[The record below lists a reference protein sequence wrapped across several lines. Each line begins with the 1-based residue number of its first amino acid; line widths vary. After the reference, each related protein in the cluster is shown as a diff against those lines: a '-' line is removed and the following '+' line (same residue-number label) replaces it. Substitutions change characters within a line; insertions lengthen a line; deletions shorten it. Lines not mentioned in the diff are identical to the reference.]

1 MSSLANQ
8 PKKGIKMIRLL
19 LLALLVLN
27 LQGKE
32 KEHVLTIF
40 IQIDNPKESQNA
52 LFFKAFKALH
62 DYMRKSFIAI
72 YDDLKNPPDN
82 PVLLTDLTQTIGD
95 YTDDSIPLAKAVAK
109 QVPLFQE
116 FKPKNKREELFLTH
130 VEDMAMLHVLDILD
144 IFSANIV
151 LEAKLDDVMY
161 IPDASPTEDARTF
174 LNATAWLY
182 APLFNAHK
190 AGLDVIAYI
199 QQLHRIV
206 SKKQVS
212 FGNIIDFNRARLQ
225 DLMKRLQDL
234 MKKNFKNI
242 VPYKPFRERLA
253 EDMRNAC
260 CRTNDIFDE
269 LFEGTSGHYRYW
281 VSIVLNT
288 IFDLGQTPSIMAS
301 LFGQEAIHKNIQ
313 RIDPEHLADLF
324 ISRVIPLN
332 RNAPFY
338 DLLRNDN
345 PKILKDTLKDHPT
358 MCLSPKYLSAK
369 SQQTCLQ
376 LFQEQTYNTKDI
388 QEQLHLVRLISID
401 ESPCVYLDPK
411 DKLQIFKSNNALCQS
426 LQKMKF

>member
-27 LQGKE
+27 LQAKE
-32 KEHVLTIF
+32 NVLTIM
-40 IQIDNPKESQNA
+40 IPMKKPKESQNA
-52 LFFKAFKALH
+52 QFLKAFKALH

-95 YTDDSIPLAKAVAK
+95 YTDASIPLAKAVAK

-116 FKPKNKREELFLTH
+116 FKPKNKREELFLAH
-130 VEDMAMLHVLDILD
+130 VKDMAMLHVLDILD

-174 LNATAWLY
+174 LNATAWIY

-190 AGLDVIAYI
+190 AGLDVIAYL
-199 QQLHRIV
+199 QQLHRIF

-260 CRTNDIFDE
+260 CSTNNIFDE
-269 LFEGTSGHYRYW
+269 LFQGTSGDYRYW

-301 LFGQEAIHKNIQ
+301 VFGQGAIHDNIQ
-313 RIDPEHLADLF
+313 HLDPEHLADLF

-338 DLLRNDN
+338 DSLRNDD

-358 MCLSPKYLSAK
+358 MCLSPKYLSPK
-369 SQQTCLQ
+369 SQQTCLK
-376 LFQEQTYNTKDI
+376 LFQAQTYNAKDI

-401 ESPCVYLDPK
+401 DSPCVYLDPK
-411 DKLQIFKSNNALCQS
+411 DKLQVFKSKNALCVA

>member
-1 MSSLANQ
+1 
-8 PKKGIKMIRLL
+8 MIRLL
-19 LLALLVLN
+19 LLALLLLN

-32 KEHVLTIF
+32 PPSHKDTPFL
-40 IQIDNPKESQNA
+40 
-52 LFFKAFKALH
+52 KAFEALH

-95 YTDDSIPLAKAVAK
+95 YTDASIPLAKAVAK

-116 FKPKNKREELFLTH
+116 FKPKNKREELFLAH
-130 VEDMAMLHVLDILD
+130 VKDMAMLHVLDILD

-174 LNATAWLY
+174 LNATAWIY

-190 AGLDVIAYI
+190 AGLDVIAYL
-199 QQLHRIV
+199 QQLHRIF

-260 CRTNDIFDE
+260 CSTNNIFDE
-269 LFEGTSGHYRYW
+269 LFQGTSGDYRYW

-301 LFGQEAIHKNIQ
+301 VFGQGAIHDNIQ
-313 RIDPEHLADLF
+313 HLDPEHLSDLF

-338 DLLRNDN
+338 NRLKNDN

-358 MCLSPKYLSAK
+358 MCLNPKYLSPK
-369 SQQTCLQ
+369 SQQTCQQ
-376 LFQEQTYNTKDI
+376 LFQEQTYNAKDI

-401 ESPCVYLDPK
+401 NAPCVYLNSK
-411 DKLQIFKSNNALCQS
+411 DKLQSFKSDNAICMA
-426 LQKMKF
+426 LQKHLEKGA

>member
-1 MSSLANQ
+1 
-8 PKKGIKMIRLL
+8 MIRLIL
-19 LLALLVLN
+19 LTLLVLN
-27 LQGKE
+27 LQA
-32 KEHVLTIF
+32 
-40 IQIDNPKESQNA
+40 KESPNHKNA
-52 LFFKAFKALH
+52 PFFKAFKALH

-95 YTDDSIPLAKAVAK
+95 YTDDSIPLAKTVAK

-151 LEAKLDDVMY
+151 LKAKLDDVMY

-174 LNATAWLY
+174 LNATTWIY

-199 QQLHRIV
+199 QQLHRIF
-206 SKKQVS
+206 SKKQ
-212 FGNIIDFNRARLQ
+212 FDDDGIEGNIINFNYNTIAI
-225 DLMKRLQDL
+225 KR
-234 MKKNFKNI
+234 
-242 VPYKPFRERLA
+242 VTPHKPFRKRLFQ
-253 EDMRNAC
+253 DMDNAGGNP
-260 CRTNDIFDE
+260 NDIFVE
-269 LFEGTSGHYRYW
+269 LFHGGDYRYW
-281 VSIVLNT
+281 VSLVLNT
-288 IFDLGQTPSIMAS
+288 ILDLGQPPSTIAS
-301 LFGQEAIHKNIQ
+301 IFGQGAIADNIQ

-338 DLLRNDN
+338 DSLRNDD

-358 MCLSPKYLSAK
+358 M
-369 SQQTCLQ
+369 
-376 LFQEQTYNTKDI
+376 
-388 QEQLHLVRLISID
+388 
-401 ESPCVYLDPK
+401 
-411 DKLQIFKSNNALCQS
+411 
-426 LQKMKF
+426 

>member
-1 MSSLANQ
+1 
-8 PKKGIKMIRLL
+8 MIRLL

-32 KEHVLTIF
+32 DVLTIM
-40 IQIDNPKESQNA
+40 IQIDNPKESQDTQE
-52 LFFKAFKALH
+52 FFKAFKALH

-206 SKKQVS
+206 SKKR
-212 FGNIIDFNRARLQ
+212 FYYDIMGNIINFNYNTIAI
-225 DLMKRLQDL
+225 KR
-234 MKKNFKNI
+234 
-242 VPYKPFRERLA
+242 VTPHKPFRKRLFQ
-253 EDMRNAC
+253 DMDNAGGNP
-260 CRTNDIFDE
+260 NDIFVE
-269 LFEGTSGHYRYW
+269 LFHGGNYRYW

-288 IFDLGQTPSIMAS
+288 ILDLGQTPSIMAS

-313 RIDPEHLADLF
+313 YLDPEHLADLF

-338 DLLRNDN
+338 DLLRNDD

-358 MCLSPKYLSAK
+358 MCLSPKYLSLK

-388 QEQLHLVRLISID
+388 QDQLHLVRLLSID
-401 ESPCVYLDPK
+401 DSPCVYLDPK
-411 DKLQIFKSNNALCQS
+411 DKLQIFKSNNALCQA
-426 LQKMKF
+426 LQKNLAKK

>member
-1 MSSLANQ
+1 
-8 PKKGIKMIRLL
+8 MIRLL
-19 LLALLVLN
+19 LLALLVFN
-27 LQGKE
+27 LQAKE
-32 KEHVLTIF
+32 KVVTIF
-40 IQIDNPKESQNA
+40 IPISTLQEFQ
-52 LFFKAFKALH
+52 FFKAFETLY
-62 DYMRKSFIAI
+62 DYMQKSSAKIKDACENVPLNHN
-72 YDDLKNPPDN
+72 Y
-82 PVLLTDLTQTIGD
+82 D
-95 YTDDSIPLAKAVAK
+95 YTLAQIMTGYTDASIPLAKALAQ
-109 QVPLFQE
+109 QVPLFKE
-116 FKPKNKREELFLTH
+116 FKPKNQREELFLTH
-130 VEDMAMLHVLDILD
+130 VKDMAMFHVLDILD

-174 LNATAWLY
+174 LNATAWIY

-190 AGLDVIAYI
+190 AGLDVIAYL
-199 QQLHRIV
+199 QQLHRIF

-212 FGNIIDFNRARLQ
+212 FGNIIDFNRA
-225 DLMKRLQDL
+225 RLQDL

-260 CRTNDIFDE
+260 CSTNNIFDE
-269 LFEGTSGHYRYW
+269 LFQGTSGDYRYW

-301 LFGQEAIHKNIQ
+301 VFGQGAIHDNIQ
-313 RIDPEHLADLF
+313 HLDPEHLADLF

-338 DLLRNDN
+338 NRLKNDN

-358 MCLSPKYLSAK
+358 MCLSPKYLSPK

-376 LFQEQTYNTKDI
+376 LFQSQTYNAKDI
-388 QEQLHLVRLISID
+388 QEQLHIVRLISID
-401 ESPCVYLDPK
+401 DSPCVYLDPK
-411 DKLQIFKSNNALCQS
+411 DKLQIFKSSNALCLA

>member
-1 MSSLANQ
+1 
-8 PKKGIKMIRLL
+8 MIRLL
-19 LLALLVLN
+19 LLALLLLN

-32 KEHVLTIF
+32 PPNHKDT
-40 IQIDNPKESQNA
+40 Q
-52 LFFKAFKALH
+52 FFKAFKALH

-95 YTDDSIPLAKAVAK
+95 YTDASIPLAKAVAK

-116 FKPKNKREELFLTH
+116 FKPKNKREELFLAH
-130 VEDMAMLHVLDILD
+130 VKDMAMLHVLDILD

-151 LEAKLDDVMY
+151 LEAKLDDVMD
-161 IPDASPTEDARTF
+161 IEDASLTEDPSTF

-190 AGLDVIAYI
+190 LGLDVIAYLE
-199 QQLHRIV
+199 QLHRIF

-260 CRTNDIFDE
+260 CRTNNIFKE

-288 IFDLGQTPSIMAS
+288 ILDLGQTPSIMAS

-313 RIDPEHLADLF
+313 RIDPEHLSDLYTA
-324 ISRVIPLN
+324 RVIPLE

-338 DLLRNDN
+338 DSLRNDN

-358 MCLSPKYLSAK
+358 MCLSPKYLSPK

-401 ESPCVYLDPK
+401 NAPCVYLDPK
-411 DKLQIFKSNNALCQS
+411 DKLQAFKSDNVLCLA
-426 LQKMKF
+426 LQKHLNKEF

>member
-1 MSSLANQ
+1 
-8 PKKGIKMIRLL
+8 MIRLL

-52 LFFKAFKALH
+52 PFLKAFKALH

-199 QQLHRIV
+199 QQLHRIF

-212 FGNIIDFNRARLQ
+212 FGNIVDFNLARLQ

-260 CRTNDIFDE
+260 CTTNNIFEE
-269 LFEGTSGHYRYW
+269 LFNGGNYRYW
-281 VSIVLNT
+281 VSLVLNT
-288 IFDLGQTPSIMAS
+288 ILDLGQPPSIMAS
-301 LFGQEAIHKNIQ
+301 LFGQGAIAVNIQ

-338 DLLRNDN
+338 DSLKNDN
-345 PKILKDTLKDHPT
+345 LKILKDTLKDHPT
-358 MCLSPKYLSAK
+358 MCLSPKYLSLK

-376 LFQEQTYNTKDI
+376 LFQSQTYNTKDI
-388 QEQLHLVRLISID
+388 QDQLHLVRLLSID
-401 ESPCVYLDPK
+401 DSPCVYL
-411 DKLQIFKSNNALCQS
+411 
-426 LQKMKF
+426 